1 MAAKILENKDPKLE
15 AMTVDHEVSA
25 PKPIPVDEP
34 TLTRVARPLRHV
46 RHIPVKSLV
55 FHSKH
60 GPITFSYENKIKL
73 PISKNKLVVQV
84 NYVGLNP
91 VDMKIRN
98 GYTKPIYGEA
108 GIGREYSGVITHVG
122 DNLTNRWNVGDDVY
136 GIYYHPK
143 LAIGALQ
150 SSLLIDPRVD
160 PILMRPKNTLSPEK
174 AAGSLFCLG
183 TAFNLLAQLKEK
195 DQLNTES
202 NVLINGG
209 TSSVG
214 MFAIQ
219 LLKRYYKVS
228 KKLVVVTSG
237 NGAAVLSEHFPDLK
251 DEIIFINYLSCRGK
265 SSKPLRRMLDTGKVV
280 DYDDFNTLKETEDY
294 TQGKFNVVLDFIGGY
309 DILSHSSSLIHAK
322 GAYIT
327 TVGDYVGNYKKD
339 VFDSWDNPSA
349 NARKMFGS
357 MLWSYDYSHFYFD
370 PNIKIIPKKN
380 DWIHECGKLLN
391 EGVVDCVVDKVYS
404 WKNFKEAFSY
414 MATQRAQGKLIMKV
428 EGF

>member
-1 MAAKILENKDPKLE
+1 M
-15 AMTVDHEVSA
+15 
-25 PKPIPVDEP
+25 
-34 TLTRVARPLRHV
+34 
-46 RHIPVKSLV
+46 
-55 FHSKH
+55 
-60 GPITFSYENKIKL
+60 
-73 PISKNKLVVQV
+73 
-84 NYVGLNP
+84 
-91 VDMKIRN
+91 
-98 GYTKPIYGEA
+98 
-108 GIGREYSGVITHVG
+108 
-122 DNLTNRWNVGDDVY
+122 
-136 GIYYHPK
+136 
-143 LAIGALQ
+143 
-150 SSLLIDPRVD
+150 
-160 PILMRPKNTLSPEK
+160 
-174 AAGSLFCLG
+174 
-183 TAFNLLAQLKEK
+183 
-195 DQLNTES
+195 NTES

-280 DYDDFNTLKETEDY
+280 DYDDFSTLKETEDY

>member
-1 MAAKILENKDPKLE
+1 MAEKILQNQNPKLE
-15 AMTVDHEVSA
+15 AMTVEHETPA
-25 PKPIPVDEP
+25 PKEITVDEP
-34 TLTRVARPLRHV
+34 KLTRVARPLRHV

-73 PISKNKLVVQV
+73 PISKNKLAVQV

-91 VDMKIRN
+91 IDMKIKN

-108 GIGREYSGVITHVG
+108 GIGREYSGVVTHVG
-122 DNLTNRWNVGDDVY
+122 SNLTDRWNVGDEVY

-143 LAIGALQ
+143 LAVGALQ
-150 SSLLIDPRVD
+150 TALLIDPNVD
-160 PILMRPKNTLSPEK
+160 PVLMRPKHTLKPEK

-183 TAFNLLAQLKEK
+183 AAFNLLSKLKEK
-195 DQLNTES
+195 GQLDTES
-202 NVLINGG
+202 NILVNGG

-214 MFAIQ
+214 MFSIQ

-237 NGAAVLSEHFPDLK
+237 NGSTVLSEHFPDLK
-251 DEIIFINYLSCRGK
+251 EEMIFINYLSCRGK
-265 SSKPLRRMLDTGKVV
+265 SSKPLRNMLDSGKIV
-280 DYDDFNTLKETEDY
+280 DYDDPNSLKETEAY
-294 TQGKFNVVLDFIGGY
+294 TQNKFNVVLDFIGGY
-309 DILSHSSSLIHAK
+309 DILSHSSSLICAN

-339 VFDSWDNPSA
+339 IFDSWDNPSA

-357 MLWSYDYSHFYFD
+357 MLWSYDYTHFYFD
-370 PNIKIIPKKN
+370 PNIKLISKKN
-380 DWIHECGKLLN
+380 EWIHECGKLLN
-391 EGVVDCVVDKVYS
+391 EGIVDCIVDKVYS
-404 WKNFKEAFSY
+404 WKNLKEAFSY

-428 EGF
+428 EDF

>member
-1 MAAKILENKDPKLE
+1 M
-15 AMTVDHEVSA
+15 
-25 PKPIPVDEP
+25 
-34 TLTRVARPLRHV
+34 
-46 RHIPVKSLV
+46 
-55 FHSKH
+55 
-60 GPITFSYENKIKL
+60 
-73 PISKNKLVVQV
+73 
-84 NYVGLNP
+84 
-91 VDMKIRN
+91 
-98 GYTKPIYGEA
+98 
-108 GIGREYSGVITHVG
+108 ITHVG

-183 TAFNLLAQLKEK
+183 TALNLLAQLKEK

-280 DYDDFNTLKETEDY
+280 DYDDFSTLKETEDY

-339 VFDSWDNPSA
+339 VFDSWDNLAPMQE
-349 NARKMFGS
+349 KCLDQCYG
-357 MLWSYDYSHFYFD
+357 HT
-370 PNIKIIPKKN
+370 II
-380 DWIHECGKLLN
+380 
-391 EGVVDCVVDKVYS
+391 
-404 WKNFKEAFSY
+404 
-414 MATQRAQGKLIMKV
+414 LIFTLTPISRLSPRRMIDT
-428 EGF
+428 

>member
-1 MAAKILENKDPKLE
+1 MEKRILDNKDPKLE
-15 AMTVDHEVSA
+15 AMAVDHEVPA
-25 PKPIPVDEP
+25 PKEITVEESR
-34 TLTRVARPLRHV
+34 LTRVARPLRHV

-55 FHSKH
+55 FHSKD
-60 GPITFSYENKIKL
+60 GPITFSYEYKIKL
-73 PISKNKLVVQV
+73 PINKNKLAVQV
-84 NYVGLNP
+84 NYAGLNP
-91 VDMKIRN
+91 IDMKIKN

-108 GIGREYSGVITHVG
+108 GIGREYSGTITHVG
-122 DNLTNRWNVGDDVY
+122 DNLTNGWNIGDEVY

-143 LAIGALQ
+143 LAVGALQ

-160 PILMRPKNTLSPEK
+160 PILMRPKHTLSPEK

-183 TAFNLLAQLKEK
+183 TAFNLLAKLEERGHL
-195 DQLNTES
+195 DTES

-214 MFAIQ
+214 MFVIQ

-228 KKLVVVTSG
+228 KKLLVVTSG
-237 NGAAVLSEHFPDLK
+237 NGSTVLSEAFPDIK

-265 SSKPLRRMLDTGKVV
+265 SSKPLRNMLHSGKLV

-294 TQGKFNVVLDFIGGY
+294 TQGKVDIVLDFVGGY
-309 DILSHSSSLIHAK
+309 DILSHSGSLIHSK
-322 GAYIT
+322 GAYVT

-349 NARKMFGS
+349 NARKVFGS
-357 MLWSYDYSHFYFD
+357 MLWSYDYVHFHFD
-370 PNIKIIPKKN
+370 PNIKLIPKKN
-380 DWIHECGKLLN
+380 DWIHECGELLN
-391 EGVVDCVVDKVYS
+391 EGVVDCIVDKVYS
-404 WKNFKEAFSY
+404 WKNLKEAFSY
-414 MATQRAQGKLIMKV
+414 MATQRAQGKIIVKV